1 MQLDRTYQ
9 NLWLIGNDNRLF
21 PQIDGVENIE
31 FDQKKQYWFWRNKW
45 TKKRLGIT
53 LAKNPNQPQ
62 TVIAIFNQLVTAN

>member
-31 FDQKKQYWFWRNKW
+31 FDQKNSIGFGETNGQ
-45 TKKRLGIT
+45 KKARYYPSQKST
-53 LAKNPNQPQ
+53 S
-62 TVIAIFNQLVTAN
+62 TANCYCYFQPTSYR